1 MSKLTTTNLN
11 NQPTQIGFVLIPRF
25 NMMSLTTII
34 EPLRI
39 TNYLSEEPLYEW
51 KYLSFDDQNLT
62 ASNGM
67 SVECNLI
74 STKKKLDYDL
84 IFVIGSWG
92 CEHYI
97 NKKMFNWLR
106 WQHVNGITICAVE
119 MGIYILARAEILSGK
134 SATTHWSLIA
144 GFAEQFPS
152 VNIKEQLYTI
162 DNNLMTCSGGTAGI
176 DLMLDLISKKHGNHL
191 AAEISD
197 QMIHYPI
204 RESKS
209 LQRHTHGSITN
220 SIHPYIDCAIK
231 LMESEIVEPLSI
243 PEIAKHV
250 GLSQRQLERYFKR
263 YLGCSVVQFSQLLR
277 LQYARVLLTSTQM
290 SIREVSV
297 ACGFNSMSHF
307 ANVFF
312 KNFGKKPSQ
321 YRLAWPDS
329 EPTPSWPGTVF
340 SLVRESQIKT
350 TLAKT
355 KTATE
360 EIV

>member
-1 MSKLTTTNLN
+1 
-11 NQPTQIGFVLIPRF
+11 LIPRF

-39 TNYLSEEPLYEW
+39 ANYLSQNPLYEW
-51 KYLSFDDQNLT
+51 TYVSFDQKTLV

-67 SVECNLI
+67 QQECELI
-74 STKKKLDYDL
+74 TKKNKSSYDF
-84 IFVIGSWG
+84 IFIIGSWG

-97 NKKMFNWLR
+97 NKKMFNWIR
-106 WQHVNGITICAVE
+106 WQHLNGVTICAVE
-119 MGIYILARAEILSGK
+119 MGIYILARSEILSGK
-134 SATTHWSLIA
+134 LATTHWSLMA
-144 GFAEQFPS
+144 GFSEQFPG
-152 VNIKEQLYTI
+152 VNLKEQLYTV

-176 DLMLDLISKKHGNHL
+176 DLMLQLISQQHGKHL

-197 QMIHYPI
+197 QMIHHPV
-204 RESKS
+204 RDAKS
-209 LQRHTHGSITN
+209 LQRHTHGSAVE
-220 SIHPYIDCAIK
+220 SIHPYIDTAIK
-231 LMESEIVEPLSI
+231 LMESEIVEPLTV
-243 PEIAKHV
+243 PDIAKHV

-263 YLGCSVVQFSQLLR
+263 YLGCSVVQFNQLLR
-277 LQYARVLLTSTQM
+277 LQYARVLLTSTAL
-290 SIREVSV
+290 SIREVSA

-340 SLVRESQIKT
+340 SLIRDSQLNT
-350 TLAKT
+350 SHLAQAKPAN
-355 KTATE
+355 K
-360 EIV
+360 